1 MKRLLSVCLVLLLLL
16 SGCAGKA
23 PEKPENPLRLHAML
37 YEYYN
42 ADNAVYQ
49 TEEITYTYS
58 PEGIRNGGSGVIK
71 EGDKVVSEYT
81 YEFDEYGNEL
91 RKVSTTGEVIEWK
104 LTLNDNHRPI
114 RKEQYIDGQLRS
126 VTEQSFDKAGHETRL
141 FISRV
146 MPDMPNADSEIL
158 REFDKEGNLIR
169 VDTSWD
175 DTPYGYELY
184 HYTDGKLTQVTG
196 YDATDALVA
205 QVDFTYDESGQLSLE
220 NHQDFSSGVRQEVR
234 CTYSE
239 EICTRE
245 TTVFPPDG
253 ADPFRSRVD
262 RIDPWGNLLM
272 TENMQGERMAL
283 RLTYTYE
290 PIP

>member
-1 MKRLLSVCLVLLLLL
+1 MKRLLSITLVLLLLL
-16 SGCAGKA
+16 SGRAEKA
-23 PEKPENPLRLHAML
+23 PEKPENPLRLHSML

-42 ADNAVYQ
+42 ADNVVYQ

-71 EGDKVVSEYT
+71 EGDKVISEST

-91 RKVSTTGEVIEWK
+91 RKVSTTGDVTEQK
-104 LTLNDNHRPI
+104 LTLNDDHRPI
-114 RKEQYIDGQLRS
+114 RKEQYINGQLRS
-126 VTEQSFDKAGHETRL
+126 ITEQSFDEAGRETRL

-184 HYTDGKLTQVTG
+184 HYTDGKLMQVTG

-205 QVDFTYDESGQLSLE
+205 QVDFTYDDSGQLVLE
-220 NHQDFSSGVRQEVR
+220 NHQDFSGGSRQEVR
-234 CTYSE
+234 CTYSD

-245 TTVFPPDG
+245 TTVFPSTG
-253 ADPFRSRVD
+253 TDPFLTRVD
-262 RIDPWGNLLM
+262 RIDQWGNLLM
-272 TENMQGERMAL
+272 TESMQGERMAL

-290 PIP
+290 PK